1 MLEIIDES
9 VEHANKIVDNL
20 LEYSKEIT
28 LEIEECSPKSMMDY
42 ILLMAQIPT
51 RIRILDRTYDE
62 PTIWVDTGKI
72 ETVFINIIKNA
83 IDATPEEGLLEV
95 SSKQI
100 DKNVE
105 FTSDTGIGLS
115 EQTLQRFSC
124 HCSPQKLRAWVLA
137 SQYVNES

>member
-1 MLEIIDES
+1 MAVKEKEMLEIIDES

-72 ETVFINIIKNA
+72 ETVFINIIKNV
-83 IDATPEEGLLEV
+83 IDAIPEEGLLEV
-95 SSKQI
+95 SSKRI

-105 FTSDTGIGLS
+105 LLF
-115 EQTLQRFSC
+115 QTQ
-124 HCSPQKLRAWVLA
+124 
-137 SQYVNES
+137 E